1 MNNNILEKIQEGIQ
15 SHPEHNAFFIQG
27 QYYTYRELEIKI
39 AGIVNAIQTFTSER
53 NQCIGIIE
61 ADNIETYASL
71 LAVLFSGNTYVILN
85 PHNPLERNKSI
96 LESTGINLVLA
107 SKEERTE
114 LNSICKN
121 LIITS
126 NLKNDN
132 SLILDPC
139 ETNNESL
146 AYIIFTSGS
155 TGIPKGVPISHK
167 NLNAFYE
174 AYSSLGFQLSSDDR
188 MLQMFDLCFDV
199 SVVSTL
205 YPLSLGACV
214 YTVAQDGV
222 KYTQVY
228 ELLEDEELSFATI
241 APSLLSYLKPYFE
254 EIHLPKLKYLGV
266 TAEASN
272 WDLLSGFLPCC
283 PNAKLVNLY
292 GPTEGTIYC
301 TSYLVD
307 TSRVNTYNGMLAIGN
322 PFKNIDA
329 KIIDDNLNEC
339 QVGEKGELIISGDQI
354 MNAYWNQPEKTE
366 EVLLD
371 LAEGHKSVK
380 YYRTG
385 DLCYWGEDECIY
397 YCGRKDY
404 QVQIQGFRVEL
415 NEIEHI
421 VRQYHCKGSNV
432 VIANTNT
439 LGNQELHLFL
449 ENFEGEELELN
460 SFLENKLPAYMC
472 PKQIH
477 KVGNMPLNTSG
488 KIDRKQL
495 INLIK
500 SHGN

>member
-1 MNNNILEKIQEGIQ
+1 MNNNILQKIQEGIQ
-15 SHPEHNAFFIQG
+15 SYPEHNAFFIQG

-39 AGIVNAIQTFTSER
+39 AGIVDAIQTFTTER

-85 PHNPLERNKSI
+85 PHNPLERNQSI
-96 LESTGINLVLA
+96 LESTNIDLVLA
-107 SKEERTE
+107 SKKE
-114 LNSICKN
+114 NSQLHNGCKN

-126 NLKNDN
+126 NLKIDS
-132 SLILDPC
+132 SLHLGLCKIS
-139 ETNNESL
+139 NESL

-167 NLNAFYE
+167 NLNAFYK
-174 AYSSLGFQLSSDDR
+174 AYSNLGFQLSSDDR

-205 YPLSLGACV
+205 YPLSIGACV

-228 ELLEDEELSFATI
+228 ELLEDEELTFATI
-241 APSLLSYLKPYFE
+241 APSLLSYLKPYFD

-272 WDLLSGFLPCC
+272 WDLLSEFMPCC
-283 PNAKLVNLY
+283 PNAQLINLY

-301 TSYLVD
+301 TSYLVNP
-307 TSRVNTYNGMLAIGN
+307 SKVNTYNGMLAIGS
-322 PFKNIDA
+322 PFKNMDA
-329 KIIDDNLNEC
+329 KIVDDNLNEC
-339 QVGEKGELIISGDQI
+339 PIGEKGELIISGDQI
-354 MNAYWNQPEKTE
+354 MDGYWNSPEKTE
-366 EVLLD
+366 EVLLELVQD
-371 LAEGHKSVK
+371 QKTVK

-385 DLCYWGEDECIY
+385 DLCYWGEDACIY

-421 VRQYHCKGSNV
+421 VRQYHSKGNNV
-432 VIANTNT
+432 VIATTNA

-449 ENFEGEELELN
+449 ENFQGEEMELN
-460 SFLENKLPAYMC
+460 SFLENKLPTYMC

-477 KVGNMPLNTSG
+477 TVDTMPLNTSG
-488 KIDRKQL
+488 KTDRKQL
-495 INLIK
+495 TNLIK